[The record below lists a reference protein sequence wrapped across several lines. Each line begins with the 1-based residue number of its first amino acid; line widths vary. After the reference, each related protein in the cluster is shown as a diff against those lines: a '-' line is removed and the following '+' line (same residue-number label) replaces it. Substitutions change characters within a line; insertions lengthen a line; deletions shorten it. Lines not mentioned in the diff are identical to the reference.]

1 MHEEALSDHIEDGF
15 GDIEHLLLTN
25 FNLLGLLPLTV
36 VFIFVI
42 ILVVFFFVILLLLLL
57 LSLHLLLC
65 LMLNL
70 LIVFLVK

>member
-42 ILVVFFFVILLLLLL
+42 ILVVFFFVILL
-57 LSLHLLLC
+57 SLHLLLC